1 MLFPHVIII
10 NNLKINVMKKNIRD
24 YKKVGVQYAYIL
36 DAIDFEGSDLEKV
49 DFFFYNFNEEYN
61 SEYEKRRYPN
71 LQVRIAEYLKGLPSC
86 IGIAFSD
93 YDIEQIVKSWGY
105 CKTDKQAAK
114 IVSDWWS
121 VIASRLLQLKE
132 YYNI

>member
-1 MLFPHVIII
+1 
-10 NNLKINVMKKNIRD
+10 MKKNIRD
-24 YKKVGVQYAYIL
+24 YKNVGVQYAYVL

-49 DFFFYNFNEEYN
+49 DFFFYNFGEEYN

-71 LQVRIAEYLKGLPSC
+71 LQVRIAEYLKCLPSS

-93 YDIEQIVKSWGY
+93 YNIAEIGKTWGY

-114 IVSDWWS
+114 FVDEWFS
-121 VIASRLLQLKE
+121 VIAYRLLQLKK